1 MGAGTVFVGRR
12 RVERLEAGGD
22 GTKAERSP
30 AFGWA
35 NAFEVPAA
43 GSATL
48 RYVPSVSRWLLVA
61 VQAAMWLAL
70 IWLATR
76 TGPAGPAARPRA
88 AVAPTLIDLGDAQPS
103 GGRAANRPALLAVT
117 PWWCRSGP
125 PAPVV
130 RCRQSLPAARGRPA
144 PAVRCRIVAEASA
157 SSGPDRGPAPDE
169 LRRPLGTRASG
180 AFARPHRGR
189 AMNAIA
195 RLVPLVALRR
205 PHRRRGLLRPGCRRP
220 RPWTSAR
227 SPCHPCR
234 WSRPGRRCRR
244 RGSAPAC
251 PPGRPATGNGFVSVL
266 NAGDTPI
273 EGSLT
278 AYSTDGQTAVA
289 PLVIKERSRV
299 DVRLGDLM
307 VAPWAAAVVELLGA
321 EGVVEQSVIG
331 PTGRSTSACA
341 NSAGSTW
348 YLADGATTVDATLG
362 ILLFNPFPDD
372 AIVDVSFSTSEG
384 TRTPQATQGYV
395 VPGTSVRL
403 LQLNEIVRAGTHD
416 LDDGRGPQRP
426 GRRRPGAGLPGGR
439 QAGPVGRG
447 RVARAGRAVVV
458 RLGRK
463 GDQAAERITIFNP
476 GDSDAEVDVA
486 FYPADPSTAPPPT
499 RSAHGAPR
507 APRPRSTWPPPTRCR
522 SVSTASWCCRR
533 RVARVVAERV
543 LEVQGD
549 AARNVTIQPGSPL
562 TATTWTFVTGAPDGA
577 EALVVANATGEA
589 TTASVLALGPAGFT
603 VVPGLEDMAIPAA
616 GLVRIDLDERGLAG
630 VPLVVEGA
638 LEVVAER
645 VVGAPVGQP
654 GISISRGIP
663 YLGA

>member
-1 MGAGTVFVGRR
+1 M
-12 RVERLEAGGD
+12 
-22 GTKAERSP
+22 S
-30 AFGWA
+30 
-35 NAFEVPAA
+35 
-43 GSATL
+43 
-48 RYVPSVSRWLLVA
+48 
-61 VQAAMWLAL
+61 
-70 IWLATR
+70 
-76 TGPAGPAARPRA
+76 
-88 AVAPTLIDLGDAQPS
+88 
-103 GGRAANRPALLAVT
+103 
-117 PWWCRSGP
+117 
-125 PAPVV
+125 
-130 RCRQSLPAARGRPA
+130 
-144 PAVRCRIVAEASA
+144 
-157 SSGPDRGPAPDE
+157 
-169 LRRPLGTRASG
+169 
-180 AFARPHRGR
+180 
-189 AMNAIA
+189 AIA
-195 RLVPLVALRR
+195 RLVPLVALG
-205 PHRRRGLLRPGCRRP
+205 GLVAGAVYFDQELSPPPAVAYGTVAVPPMPVVPAGSPLSSSWFCPGVP
-220 RPWTSAR
+220 
-227 SPCHPCR
+227 
-234 WSRPGRRCRR
+234 
-244 RGSAPAC
+244 APADQ
-251 PPGRPATGNGFVSVL
+251 ATGNGFVSVL

-384 TRTPQATQGYV
+384 TRNPQATQGYV

-403 LQLNEIVRAGTHD
+403 LELNEIVRREPTISTTVEA
-416 LDDGRGPQRP
+416 RS
-426 GRRRPGAGLPGGR
+426 
-439 QAGPVGRG
+439 G
-447 RVARAGRAVVV
+447 RVVAGRVQIYPEGAKRALSVGVASPEPAEQWWFAS
-458 RLGRK
+458 GQK
-463 GDQAAERITIFNP
+463 GDTAAERVTIFNP

-486 FYPADPSTAPPPT
+486 FYPADPSTAPPTDPVQLT
-499 RSAHGAPR
+499 VPAGASATVDVATTDSVPAGQHSILVLSEAS
-507 APRPRSTWPPPTRCR
+507 RP
-522 SVSTASWCCRR
+522 
-533 RVARVVAERV
+533 VVAERV

-562 TATTWTFVTGAPDGA
+562 TATTWTFVTGAADGA

-603 VVPGLEDMAIPAA
+603 VVPGLEDMAVPAA
-616 GLVRIDLDERGLAG
+616 GLIRIDLDERGLAG